1 MGDPSAVRAL
11 TFDCYGT
18 LIDWETGIRVYLRGL
33 LERKGA
39 RDVDLE
45 SFYRHWYWDCEV
57 PTIQGPFMVYHE
69 VLRTSVRQAL
79 QDFNLPLAPDDGEDF
94 GQAMMTWAP
103 FGDTHAV
110 LTRLASRYPLCIIS
124 NTARDIIA
132 ASVRLMD
139 VPFAEIVTAQDVG
152 AYKPSPL
159 GFELALSRL
168 GLQPGQVLHVFQSKF
183 ADLDRARPMGF
194 QTAWIN
200 RQGEELEADRP
211 QPDWI
216 FPDLAP
222 VADLL
227 GV

>member
-1 MGDPSAVRAL
+1 MSDPSAVRAL

-18 LIDWETGIRVYLRGL
+18 LIDWETGIRAYLRRL
-33 LERKGA
+33 LDRKGA
-39 RDVDLE
+39 RDVDTE
-45 SFYRHWYWDCEV
+45 AFFRHWYWQCEV

-79 QDFNLPLAPDDGEDF
+79 QDFNISLEPDDGADF
-94 GQAMMTWAP
+94 GEDMKTWVP
-103 FGDTHAV
+103 FADTHAV

-132 ASVRLMD
+132 ESVRQMD
-139 VPFAEIVTAQDVG
+139 VQFAEIVTAQDVG
-152 AYKPSPL
+152 AYKPSPR
-159 GFELALSRL
+159 GFEEALKRL
-168 GLQPGQVLHVFQSKF
+168 GLLPGQVLHVFQSKF
-183 ADLDRARPMGF
+183 ADLDRAQPLGF

-200 RQGEELEADRP
+200 RQGENLEPERP
-211 QPDWI
+211 RPDWI

-222 VADLL
+222 VAELL